1 MLPAQAPWLE
11 ALISKGNFPLARL
24 CDARD
29 TELALR
35 ATEGRRRVFKT
46 HAPHRLAP
54 CRDLWR
60 SRAKVAE
67 RRGAGQ
73 RGAGQQ
79 SGAAKRGSRA
89 G

>member
-67 RRGAGQ
+67 RR
-73 RGAGQQ
+73 
-79 SGAAKRGSRA
+79 SGAARSGAAERGSRA